1 MKAQSEII
9 ENLSRQVSGAAEG
22 SEATEK
28 FKQMFEKAA
37 KHSRFISQVSKQ
49 LNNTVKNVRELAGE
63 WSKSR
68 AKITKQLKGLE
79 KESHENREDKEQ
91 IEERLMEK
99 IEKLQEKMK
108 ILQESQNYANAECTA
123 CKEGESSEFKD
134 RFYLY
139 RRSAATST
147 VAWKQWYDWLNKDK

>member
-49 LNNTVKNVRELAGE
+49 LNNTVKSVRELAGE

-99 IEKLQEKMK
+99 IEKLQEKLKM
-108 ILQESQNYANAECTA
+108 LQESQNYANAECTA

-147 VAWKQWYDWLNKDK
+147 AMKA

>member
-9 ENLSRQVSGAAEG
+9 ENLSRQVSSAAEG
-22 SEATEK
+22 GEATEK

-37 KHSRFISQVSKQ
+37 KHSRFIRQVSKQ
-49 LNNTVKNVRELAGE
+49 LNDTVKNVQELAGE

-68 AKITKQLKGLE
+68 AKITKQLEGLE
-79 KESHENREDKEQ
+79 KESRENGEDKEQ

-99 IEKLQEKMK
+99 IEKLEEEMKMV
-108 ILQESQNYANAECTA
+108 QESQNYANEECKA
-123 CKEGESSEFKD
+123 CKEGESNEFKD

-139 RRSAATST
+139 RRSASTST
-147 VAWKQWYDWLNKDK
+147 VTVTTVPESNDMIG